1 MTDTRGRATKPTDA
15 ELTQSGHRWLVATAV
30 VVVVVVAAAIAVLAL
45 WPLFTAPRES
55 TPAAVRGGALAPE
68 AQRVAGRWVRPDGGY
83 VLELKEIRKDG
94 TAAAAYFNPRPINV
108 GRAEVSRKDGALAVF
123 VELRDVNYPGSQYDL
138 RYDPASDQ
146 LIGSY
151 FQAVER
157 QYYTVGFVRVR

>member
-1 MTDTRGRATKPTDA
+1 MVLAPVLPSLWGP
-15 ELTQSGHRWLVATAV
+15 ATAG
-30 VVVVVVAAAIAVLAL
+30 AAEVELA
-45 WPLFTAPRES
+45 AEKS
-55 TPAAVRGGALAPE
+55 D
-68 AQRVAGRWVRPDGGY
+68 AQLLIGRWVRPDGGY

-108 GRAEVSRKDGALAVF
+108 GRAEVSRKEGALAVF

-151 FQAVER
+151 FQAVES

>member
-1 MTDTRGRATKPTDA
+1 MALLLSLPA
-15 ELTQSGHRWLVATAV
+15 SS
-30 VVVVVVAAAIAVLAL
+30 LAL
-45 WPLFTAPRES
+45 
-55 TPAAVRGGALAPE
+55 GALTTAHAAE
-68 AQRVAGRWVRPDGGY
+68 MRQSAVQGDEQRLLGRWVRPDGGY

-138 RYDPASDQ
+138 RYDPKSDQ

-151 FQAVER
+151 FQAVES
-157 QYYTVGFVRVR
+157 QYYTVGFVRLR